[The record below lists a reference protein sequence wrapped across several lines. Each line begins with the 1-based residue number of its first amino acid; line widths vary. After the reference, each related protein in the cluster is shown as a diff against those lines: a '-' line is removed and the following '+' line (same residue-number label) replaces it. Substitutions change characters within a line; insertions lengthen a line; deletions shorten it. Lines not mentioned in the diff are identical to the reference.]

1 MSLKIAVI
9 GGGSSYTPELAEGL
23 IKNYDTFPVSEIAL
37 VDIPEGAEK
46 AEIICALLKRMFK
59 RAALDVSVYF
69 TLDRAMA
76 LRDAD
81 FVVSQFRVGGLNARI
96 SDERLPLKYGII
108 GQETTGPGGF
118 ANALRTI
125 PVALEI
131 CHDIES
137 FCPDAWLIN
146 FTNPSGIVT
155 EAINKHSKVK
165 CLGLCNVPINM
176 EAAVGKLLGV
186 DRTKIRC
193 QFAGLNHLS
202 FIGKL
207 FLEGKE
213 LIAQKGALTQSIG
226 SVVKNIDGPDIPPE
240 IIDVLGFIPSPY
252 LRYYYLEHDMLEEEM
267 KKYNES
273 GKTRA
278 DEVVDIERALFEKYK
293 DENLAEKPKELEK
306 RGGALYSEAAV
317 SLMNSIW
324 NDSGD
329 IHVVNVRNGN
339 AIEGLPYD
347 AVVETSCVI
356 TKAGATPLVYGALP
370 ETIEGLVHEVKA
382 YESLTIDAAVSGN
395 VYTAVLALMNHPL
408 VRDIKTAKAIFEDL
422 IMENIE
428 YLGNFTGGTEL

>member
-1 MSLKIAVI
+1 MSIKIAVI

-23 IKNYDTFPVSEIAL
+23 IKNHGTFPVGELAL
-37 VDIPEGAEK
+37 VDIPQGAEK

-59 RAALDVSVYF
+59 KAELDVKVYF
-69 TLDRAMA
+69 TLDRAKA
-76 LRDAD
+76 LEGAD
-81 FVVSQFRVGGLNARI
+81 FVVSQFRVGGLDARI
-96 SDERLPLKYGII
+96 SDEKLPIKYGII

-131 CHDIES
+131 CRDIERL
-137 FCPDAWLIN
+137 CPDAWLIN

-155 EAINKHSKVK
+155 EAINRHTNVK
-165 CLGLCNVPINM
+165 CIGLCNVPINM
-176 EAAVGKLLGV
+176 ETAVSKFTGIDKARL
-186 DRTKIRC
+186 RC

-207 FLEGKE
+207 FVDGKD
-213 LIAQKGALTQSIG
+213 LLAQKGALTVNIG
-226 SVVKNIDGPDIPPE
+226 SVVKNIEGPDVPPE
-240 IIDVLGFIPSPY
+240 LIDALGFIPSPY
-252 LRYYYLEHDMLEEEM
+252 LRYYYLEHDMFDEET

-278 DEVVDIERALFEKYK
+278 GEVVDIESALFEKYR

-324 NDSGD
+324 NDTGD
-329 IHVVNVRNGN
+329 IHVVNVRNRG
-339 AIEGLPYD
+339 AIEGLPDD

-356 TKAGATPLVYGALP
+356 TKSGATPLIYGAMP
-370 ETIEGLVHEVKA
+370 KTIDGLVHQVKA
-382 YESLTIDAAVSGN
+382 YETLTIDAAVSGDM
-395 VYTAVLALMNHPL
+395 YTAVLALMNHPL
-408 VRDIKTAKAIFEDL
+408 VRDVNTAKALFED
-422 IMENIE
+422 IVMENAE
-428 YLGNFTGGTEL
+428 YLGNFMGGTKE